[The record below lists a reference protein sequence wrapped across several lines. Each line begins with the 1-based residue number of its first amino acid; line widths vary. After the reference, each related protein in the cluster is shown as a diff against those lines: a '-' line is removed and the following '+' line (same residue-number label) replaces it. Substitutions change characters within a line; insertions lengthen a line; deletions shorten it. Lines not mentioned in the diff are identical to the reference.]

1 MIPFF
6 GKKQRY
12 SIGRMNVVH
21 VRQCA
26 ILHASA
32 FASAWSEAEFESM
45 LLDPKTIADCA
56 TDGKGGAV
64 VGFMISRIIGDE
76 GEILMLAVS
85 ERWRRVGVGRA
96 LLRQQIEA
104 AAAAGVRSLFLE
116 VAENNS
122 PAVVLYSKFGF
133 RQIGRRNAYYAASD
147 GMRLAAL
154 TMKLELP

>member
-1 MIPFF
+1 MT
-6 GKKQRY
+6 GVQT
-12 SIGRMNVVH
+12 
-21 VRQCA
+21 CA
-26 ILHASA
+26 L
-32 FASAWSEAEFESM
+32 
-45 LLDPKTIADCA
+45 P
-56 TDGKGGAV
+56 
-64 VGFMISRIIGDE
+64 IS
-76 GEILMLAVS
+76 
-85 ERWRRVGVGRA
+85 